1 MKELAAIS
9 DIILLHGYASVTL
22 FILHSFI
29 LDSSYRVNTKYSG
42 QEDYYIVGN

>member
-29 LDSSYRVNTKYSG
+29 LDSLYRVNTKYSVL
-42 QEDYYIVGN
+42 EVYNIVEN